1 MSLYPIHSPTALAIK
16 TADRDLR
23 RRVVTPDSGGG

>member
-1 MSLYPIHSPTALAIK
+1 MNLYPIHSPTALAIK

-23 RRVVTPDSGGG
+23 RRVIKPDGGGG